1 MFKLYSNENFRQN
14 LVEELRNFGYD
25 VLTSRDAGQA
35 NKGIPDDELLQYAVK
50 LNRCVITYNRKDF
63 KKIHKETHC
72 HKGHKGIILCKE
84 NFDDKTYAKIIHSHL
99 MEYNILDN
107 QLISIKINNQLEN
120 SVVQSIVS
128 M

>member
-1 MFKLYSNENFRQN
+1 MFQLYSNENFRQN
-14 LVEELRNFGYD
+14 LVEELRKFGYD

-63 KKIHKETHC
+63 KKIHKEPYC
-72 HKGHKGIILCKE
+72 HKGIILCKQTL
-84 NFDDKTYAKIIHSHL
+84 DDKTYAKIIHSRL
-99 MEYNILDN
+99 IQYSSLENE
-107 QLISIKINNQLEN
+107 LISIKMNNQLEN